1 MPGIFGIVANG
12 SYQEHKETLEAMAKS
27 TTHESF
33 YTSGRYS
40 NQQLGVWAGWSC
52 QSGSFADCLPVWN
65 EQKDICCLFS
75 GELFPEHDEIER
87 LKIGH
92 QFRTSNASYLVHLY
106 EEIGLKFVPKLN
118 GWFSGLLID
127 LREGKI
133 FLFNDR
139 YGMDRIYFH
148 EDETGFYFA
157 SEAKALLKVLPKTRN
172 LEPRSFAEFLTC
184 GCVLQNRALFSGISV
199 LPGGS
204 LWTFSEGRLSQKEPY
219 FDRRSWENQ
228 PQLAPSDYYEK
239 FKLTWKRIL
248 PRYFRAGEPSAL
260 SLTGGVDSRMM
271 LAWLNPEPDTLPCYT
286 WGSQYRDCW
295 DVRLARKIAGI
306 CRQPHRTIPLDGTFL
321 SEFPTL
327 AEKAVHESDGTAD
340 VTGAI
345 DMYLQPLAREIAP
358 IRLSGGNGNESLRQ
372 KISFKP
378 AFPKA
383 DLFAGEL
390 VPLIQAAAETYATEL
405 NDHRVSFCVFKQAPW
420 YSRKVFALERS
431 QLVLRTPY
439 LDNDLVAL
447 AYQAPPEC
455 LDISFPLRLISEGN
469 PALAEVWTD
478 RGFNL
483 RPAPGTRR
491 ARRLL
496 QEFTFKAEY
505 AYDVG
510 MPQWLARIDHVL
522 SPLHLEKVFLG
533 RHKTYHFRVWFRDEL
548 ADYVKEILL
557 DSRSLQRP
565 YLRRRQVENTIKEH
579 VNGSGNHTDEIIR
592 LLTVE
597 LMQKKLLESA

>member
-1 MPGIFGIVANG
+1 
-12 SYQEHKETLEAMAKS
+12 
-27 TTHESF
+27 
-33 YTSGRYS
+33 
-40 NQQLGVWAGWSC
+40 
-52 QSGSFADCLPVWN
+52 
-65 EQKDICCLFS
+65 
-75 GELFPEHDEIER
+75 
-87 LKIGH
+87 
-92 QFRTSNASYLVHLY
+92 
-106 EEIGLKFVPKLN
+106 
-118 GWFSGLLID
+118 
-127 LREGKI
+127 
-133 FLFNDR
+133 
-139 YGMDRIYFH
+139 
-148 EDETGFYFA
+148 
-157 SEAKALLKVLPKTRN
+157 
-172 LEPRSFAEFLTC
+172 
-184 GCVLQNRALFSGISV
+184 
-199 LPGGS
+199 
-204 LWTFSEGRLSQKEPY
+204 
-219 FDRRSWENQ
+219 
-228 PQLAPSDYYEK
+228 
-239 FKLTWKRIL
+239 
-248 PRYFRAGEPSAL
+248 
-260 SLTGGVDSRMM
+260 
-271 LAWLNPEPDTLPCYT
+271 
-286 WGSQYRDCW
+286 
-295 DVRLARKIAGI
+295 
-306 CRQPHRTIPLDGTFL
+306 
-321 SEFPTL
+321 
-327 AEKAVHESDGTAD
+327 
-340 VTGAI
+340 
-345 DMYLQPLAREIAP
+345 
-358 IRLSGGNGNESLRQ
+358 
-372 KISFKP
+372 
-378 AFPKA
+378 
-383 DLFAGEL
+383 
-390 VPLIQAAAETYATEL
+390 L

-522 SPLHLEKVFLG
+522 SSLHLEKIFLG

-557 DSRSLQRP
+557 DSRTLQRP

-597 LMQKKLLESA
+597 LMQKQLLESA